1 MARLIAIVA
10 LGTAA
15 YMAVRTVRRI
25 YRQVPDDFEPVA
37 LLPAPAKEQVV
48 D

>member
-1 MARLIAIVA
+1 MARLIAILA

-15 YMAVRTVRRI
+15 YLAVREVRRI
-25 YRQVPDDFEPVA
+25 YRQVPEDFEPVA
-37 LLPAPAKEQVV
+37 LLAAPVKEHAF